1 MGYFLLKIAQNHSES
16 TGCYIAYIDKRIV
29 MKDKIS
35 VLIIEDEQDM
45 ALLLK
50 AQLSERYHTSVVP
63 TLRDAIPILKDQH
76 PDVVLLDNNLPDGLG
91 LYFLPTIF
99 KYSKGT
105 AVIMMS
111 ALRSSSI
118 EREAIEQGAVAFL
131 EKPFRIAE
139 IKETIQRI
147 QYGRTG

>member
-1 MGYFLLKIAQNHSES
+1 
-16 TGCYIAYIDKRIV
+16 

-35 VLIIEDEQDM
+35 VLIIEDEEDM
-45 ALLLK
+45 VLLLR
-50 AQLSERYHTSVVP
+50 AQLDEHYETNAVQ
-63 TLRDAIPILKDQH
+63 TLRDAIPFLRDKQ

-99 KYSKGT
+99 AYSGKS

-118 EREAIEQGAVAFL
+118 EKEAIEQGALAFL
-131 EKPFRIAE
+131 GKPFKMAEITETIRRVEYGRIA
-139 IKETIQRI
+139 
-147 QYGRTG
+147 

>member
-1 MGYFLLKIAQNHSES
+1 
-16 TGCYIAYIDKRIV
+16 

-35 VLIIEDEQDM
+35 VLIIEDEEDM

-50 AQLSERYHTSVVP
+50 AQLGERYQTNVVQN
-63 TLRDAIPILKDQH
+63 LRDATSYLRNNQ

-99 KYSKGT
+99 AYSGKS

-118 EREAIEQGAVAFL
+118 EKEAIDQGALAFL
-131 EKPFRIAE
+131 AKPFKMGE
-139 IKETIQRI
+139 VKETIRRI
-147 QYGRTG
+147 EYGRTA

>member
-1 MGYFLLKIAQNHSES
+1 
-16 TGCYIAYIDKRIV
+16 

-35 VLIIEDEQDM
+35 VLIIEDEQDLAM
-45 ALLLK
+45 LLL
-50 AQLSERYHTSVVP
+50 AQLGQRYHTSVAL
-63 TLRDAIPILKDQH
+63 TLRDAIPILQDQH

-99 KYSKGT
+99 KYSKET

-118 EREAIEQGAVAFL
+118 EKEAIEQGAIAFL
-131 EKPFRIAE
+131 EKPFKLADV
-139 IKETIQRI
+139 KETIQRLE
-147 QYGRTG
+147 YGYAG